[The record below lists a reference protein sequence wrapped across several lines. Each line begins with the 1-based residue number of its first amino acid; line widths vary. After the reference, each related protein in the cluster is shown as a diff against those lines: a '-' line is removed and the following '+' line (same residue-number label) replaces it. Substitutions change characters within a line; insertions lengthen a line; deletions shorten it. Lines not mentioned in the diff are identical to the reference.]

1 MSENQVETKP
11 KRHPAELF
19 GGKRFDIEHALNM
32 YATSFVLMPAFGI
45 YEKEIVAAFK
55 PQLAKCHIYI
65 IGTMPKIETVDQRL
79 ENGRLVIGMLVG
91 GKRHELAW
99 PMPDGVEMVETE
111 RGWFIKKEEGYWAP
125 SDDEMAQRLN
135 DEQDA
140 IRFEVLY
147 IGQAYGKDGSRNA
160 LDRLLKHETL
170 QRISVKGVPADQRLT
185 LLMLEIEPGNRMI
198 TFMNPRAENKE
209 DGSARISAGLDK
221 LFGTSDAERVTLYEA
236 SLIRHF
242 QPPFNK
248 EFKES
253 FPSTNLKVLA
263 DCYDKDISAL
273 ISEICIDKLPFKM
286 TSDTVP
292 PSQYHIAKFDLHEDE
307 ARQVFFGRK
316 V

>member
-1 MSENQVETKP
+1 MTKNQPDKKP
-11 KRHPAELF
+11 KRDPAQLF
-19 GGKRFDIEHALNM
+19 GGKRFDVEHALNM

-45 YEKEIVAAFK
+45 YEEKIVAAFK
-55 PQLAKCHIYI
+55 PHLAKCHIYV
-65 IGTMPKIETVDQRL
+65 IGTMPAIETVDQRL
-79 ENGRLVIGMLVG
+79 EDGRLVIVILVA

-99 PMPDGVEMVETE
+99 PMPDGVELVETE
-111 RGWFIKKEEGYWAP
+111 RGWFIKNGDGYWAP
-125 SDDEMAQRLN
+125 SDEEMARRLN

-140 IRFEVLY
+140 IGFEVLY

-170 QRISVKGVPADQRLT
+170 QRISVKGVPPDRRLT

-198 TFMNPRAENKE
+198 TFMNPWAENKE
-209 DGSARISAGLDK
+209 EGSARISAGLDK

-236 SLIRHF
+236 SLIRYF

-263 DCYDKDISAL
+263 DCYDKDFSAL
-273 ISEICIDKLPFKM
+273 ISEICIDELPFKM
-286 TSDTVP
+286 TSDAVQ
-292 PSQYHIAKFDLHEDE
+292 PSQYHTAKFDLHEDE
-307 ARQVFFGRK
+307 ARQVFFGK
-316 V
+316 KT